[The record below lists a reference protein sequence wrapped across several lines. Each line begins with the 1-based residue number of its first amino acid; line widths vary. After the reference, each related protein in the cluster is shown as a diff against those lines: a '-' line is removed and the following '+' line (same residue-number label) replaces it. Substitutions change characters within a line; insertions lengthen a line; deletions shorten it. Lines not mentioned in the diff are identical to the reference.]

1 MSKTRAK
8 ISLKGALKE
17 IKAVNIL
24 MLFIAGIINSFGVT
38 MFLFPVKLYDSGIS
52 GLSMLLVKNIVHD
65 IDKGA
70 FISLQ
75 DVADIVKNHD

>member
-8 ISLKGALKE
+8 ISLKDALRE
-17 IKAVNIL
+17 IRMVNIL

-52 GLSMLLVKNIVHD
+52 GLSMLLDQLTPDYLVVP
-65 IDKGA
+65 
-70 FISLQ
+70 L
-75 DVADIVKNHD
+75 